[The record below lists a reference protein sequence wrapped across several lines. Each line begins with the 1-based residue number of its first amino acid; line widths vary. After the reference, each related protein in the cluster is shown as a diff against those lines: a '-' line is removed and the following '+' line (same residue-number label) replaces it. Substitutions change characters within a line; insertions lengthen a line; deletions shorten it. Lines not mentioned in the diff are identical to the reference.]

1 MFDQHWQGLNL
12 NWKPE
17 VTLDWHLLT
26 APYLMWNSRIR
37 KILFSK
43 TVHENQILPHVTH
56 HRCSSSH
63 NSGKNVRKCNVVV
76 ATNCPLVGISDIHHD
91 DEEEEEVC
99 NLRYRRQ
106 LVRRDKNLWRIRSL
120 VMMSAVTFSLSY
132 FFHYFFLEVVITIKS
147 VALFVLSF
155 RLFFW
160 LVQLFCRRNIQRSER
175 KGSFLKNGMILS
187 CRIESG
193 FRNHS
198 HHKKRIFDDVL
209 DRSCTVCKVKFCSD
223 KLKC

>member
-1 MFDQHWQGLNL
+1 
-12 NWKPE
+12 
-17 VTLDWHLLT
+17 
-26 APYLMWNSRIR
+26 MWNSRIR

-76 ATNCPLVGISDIHHD
+76 ATNCPLVGISGIHHD

-175 KGSFLKNGMILS
+175 KGSFLKNGMILGAGS
-187 CRIESG
+187 SQDSG
-193 FRNHS
+193 IILTI
-198 HHKKRIFDDVL
+198 KKGYLMTSWIVRALCAKWNFV
-209 DRSCTVCKVKFCSD
+209 RTSWNA
-223 KLKC
+223 KCYFLSELSLIIIIGWPCHCC

>member
-1 MFDQHWQGLNL
+1 MKGWG
-12 NWKPE
+12 
-17 VTLDWHLLT
+17 
-26 APYLMWNSRIR
+26 Y
-37 KILFSK
+37 
-43 TVHENQILPHVTH
+43 
-56 HRCSSSH
+56 
-63 NSGKNVRKCNVVV
+63 VV
-76 ATNCPLVGISDIHHD
+76 ATMVTNCPLVFFFVHIHHND
-91 DEEEEEVC
+91 EEEVC

-198 HHKKRIFDDVL
+198 HHKKRIFEDVL